1 MKLAAVY
8 AIADLITPEEL
19 SAEKVIPAPFDP
31 RVAPNVAAAVA
42 KAAMESG
49 VARITVDPE
58 AVKEKTASLAAIS
71 YQQV

>member
-1 MKLAAVY
+1 
-8 AIADLITPEEL
+8 
-19 SAEKVIPAPFDP
+19 
-31 RVAPNVAAAVA
+31 VAAAVA

-58 AVKEKTASLAAIS
+58 AVKEKTMNLAAIS